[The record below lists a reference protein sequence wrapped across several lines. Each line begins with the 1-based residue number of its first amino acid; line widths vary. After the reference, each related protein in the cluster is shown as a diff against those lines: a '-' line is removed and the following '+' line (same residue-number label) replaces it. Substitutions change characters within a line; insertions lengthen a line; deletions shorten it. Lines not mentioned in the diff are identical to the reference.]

1 MIDQYSLNLYINFG
15 ISLHQDCGIFYLFAS
30 ANSSSI
36 VKMSDRYDLDEHV
49 HVPDDIAV
57 DNEHIQ
63 EIARYYI
70 LNHLRREGFGDIADQ
85 IEPARTPNNRAYSVI
100 ERIVNQLEDERAQ
113 QFVDILTGLNIDRH
127 NLRITYNTVVS
138 EIFSDGVHWG
148 RIVAFLVFS
157 GHLAIH
163 CARSDLKE
171 YVPDVVSWAELEMRL
186 RIHQWVQSQGGWQ
199 AFVRHF
205 NRVDN
210 SWVTSLSTAAVT
222 VGMVAALFAAGFL
235 TVRRFMT

>member
-1 MIDQYSLNLYINFG
+1 MCAEG
-15 ISLHQDCGIFYLFAS
+15 PVHAAS
-30 ANSSSI
+30 YNVPGGDDRHPSHLRNDED
-36 VKMSDRYDLDEHV
+36 DRYNDLEHA
-49 HVPDDIAV
+49 DIAV

-85 IEPARTPNNRAYSVI
+85 IEPPGSSNNRAYTVI
-100 ERIVNQLEDERAQ
+100 ERIINQLEDERAE
-113 QFVDILTGLNIDRH
+113 QFVDILTGLNIDRN
-127 NLRITYNTVVS
+127 NLRITYNTIVT

-163 CARSDLKE
+163 CARNDLEE
-171 YVPDVVSWAELEMRL
+171 YVPDVVSWVESEMRL

-205 NRVDN
+205 DRMDD
-210 SWVTSLSTAAVT
+210 SWATPLTTAAVT
-222 VGMVAALFAAGFL
+222 VGMVAALVAAGFF
-235 TVRRFMT
+235 TVKRFMT